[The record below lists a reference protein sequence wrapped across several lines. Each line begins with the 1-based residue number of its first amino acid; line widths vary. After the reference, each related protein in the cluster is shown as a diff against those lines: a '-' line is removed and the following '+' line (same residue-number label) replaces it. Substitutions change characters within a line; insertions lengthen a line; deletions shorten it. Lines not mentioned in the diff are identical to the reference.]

1 MIADSFVYCWTDT
14 RTNKLYV
21 GVHKGTFDDG
31 YICSS
36 KVMLKEYKE
45 RQSDFK
51 REIVA
56 TGAYKDLL
64 KLEATIL
71 KSANAARDPMF
82 YNRHNGDGRPYI
94 ERHTEETRK
103 KMSKPKSEEHKEKFR
118 GKRPH
123 INQSGKNNNAYTA
136 LNGRPK
142 SEDHRSKNSIGQA
155 KILWTV
161 ISPSGVVF
169 SFRNLRKGCKDNNIT
184 TSPSNLWLSAKKGKP
199 IQGWQCFKDIS
210 RFDKGIIE

>member
-1 MIADSFVYCWTDT
+1 
-14 RTNKLYV
+14 
-21 GVHKGTFDDG
+21 
-31 YICSS
+31 
-36 KVMLKEYKE
+36 MLKEYKE